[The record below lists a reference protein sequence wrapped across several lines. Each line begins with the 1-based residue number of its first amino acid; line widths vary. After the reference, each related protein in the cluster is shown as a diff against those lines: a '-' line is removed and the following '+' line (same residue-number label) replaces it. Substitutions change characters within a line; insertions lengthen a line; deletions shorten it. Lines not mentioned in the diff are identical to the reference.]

1 MTTNSISF
9 PYVNGT
15 EIPVSENCLY
25 LNSSWVHSSKD
36 GKWDTHF
43 VWELNVIQ
51 KFVDQIQDNFVILD
65 IGANNGS
72 FSLAAKFYPTTHWF
86 CFEPDSWTCD
96 NLRENLILNDIENVF
111 ISEYALSDKVGESI
125 LNICHSHRGLNTLG
139 KNIVRFNKED
149 SYEYSVKTT
158 TIDSLFLNKRIDLI
172 KIDTEGSEYDIIK
185 GGFETIKKYRP
196 KILLE
201 YNPNNIE
208 QCGHSLEQ
216 LNSLIEDLNYEIFW
230 SDGRENIF
238 IQSR

>member
-1 MTTNSISF
+1 MSKAIF
-9 PYVNGT
+9 PYINET
-15 EIPVSENCLY
+15 EILVSKSSLRA
-25 LNSSWVHSSKD
+25 NSAWNHPSTHPNLSSP
-36 GKWDTHF
+36 F
-43 VWELNVIQ
+43 VYELNIIQ

-208 QCGHSLEQ
+208 QCGNSLEQ

-230 SDGRENIF
+230 SDGGENIF